1 MSKTQKMNFLIK
13 DFFIKCDQIRTFL
26 RIWSHLLKKFFM
38 KNFIFVPCNVYNA
51 KMNDVHVGI
60 YITMFGISFILFF
73 VSSYHYLM
81 PRKVCFCCFSCKWLE
96 PTPKQLFIFFSPFH
110 LLLHSLKVRGFIYT
124 AWKVSVFRA
133 FLIHIL
139 PHSDWIRRDNVWMQE
154 NSTPENTK
162 TFHVITFPKRTQ
174 PLHLFFG

>member
-81 PRKVCFCCFSCKWLE
+81 PRKVCFCCFSSKWLE

-139 PHSDWIRRDNVWMQE
+139 PLRTEYGEILSECRKTLHQKIRR
-154 NSTPENTK
+154 
-162 TFHVITFPKRTQ
+162 
-174 PLHLFFG
+174 LFTS